1 MAVTNLLTVGV
12 LVLMTANHA
21 TAQEPL
27 VIVCPAS
34 RTVDAA
40 DSQNIR
46 LAEPTV
52 TGAVGTV
59 TYTYFV
65 VGPSGSLDPV
75 SNQVL
80 STTAPV
86 TTIVT
91 FAEDQSGRQPVLCS
105 YMITVNAAPAS
116 PCANVQCFNGGT
128 CVGVG
133 TSFTC
138 QCATG
143 FNGQFCQTG
152 VTDDHQALTVIGCP
166 DSINVNLTQGSS
178 DVVVTWTEPS
188 TSGTVG
194 VSVTKTHQ
202 PGSIF
207 TDGVTT
213 VLYTFTD
220 QAGNST
226 ICTFNVTVS
235 TEDPQAPKVIGCP
248 DSINVK
254 LTQGNSDVVVTWT
267 EPSTSGTV
275 GVSVTKTHQ
284 PGSRFTDGV
293 TTVLYTFTDQA
304 GNSTICTFNVTVST
318 TIEGAPTE
326 SFTRTFII
334 CVIIFVIVL
343 LFGCMYYYFLRYRK
357 RKHPH
362 SKPPEVPARDQQMTS
377 YRNEVTP
384 DDVVHTT
391 ALESVPVVRQN
402 HASAYEPVR
411 DVHLS
416 PTYEDVGLPTWA
428 EPWNV
433 LWDNFIVGTKVLR
446 KGRFGEVLYG
456 GVMIAGELCK
466 AAIKKL
472 QEHASPAERKIFL
485 DEFLSMTKIGHHPN
499 IVMLLG
505 ACQHEGE
512 LYVAMEYLPNG
523 DLRSY
528 LRNARSMDSE
538 ESISFDLLQ
547 FALDVAKGMQHIAT
561 TGVIHRDLAARN
573 ILLDENLVAKI
584 SDYGLSRGE
593 DTYVQT
599 SKTRVPARWLSLES
613 LVTKTYTTKSD
624 VWSYGIL
631 LWEIATVGGTPY
643 PGIQTSVL
651 ASKLKNGYRMPK
663 PNNCDIKIY
672 DLMLKCWR
680 EKPSE
685 RPSFKN
691 IVSVLTTMTEN
702 QDDQIY
708 MSLLPRSEEHVVNIY
723 LEFDDN

>member
-1 MAVTNLLTVGV
+1 MFFFILQILPFCEFYHTTPFSAQIVAKGFATIVPGRSNGTGILLHGLPLRPPRLRLGVAVWDYYQASTTTLLPQTDQPDVGGAEVDFLPVSISLLIPRIKSGMAVTNLLTVGV
-12 LVLMTANHA
+12 LILMSANHA
-21 TAQEPL
+21 IAQ
-27 VIVCPAS
+27 A
-34 RTVDAA
+34 
-40 DSQNIR
+40 
-46 LAEPTV
+46 
-52 TGAVGTV
+52 
-59 TYTYFV
+59 
-65 VGPSGSLDPV
+65 
-75 SNQVL
+75 
-80 STTAPV
+80 
-86 TTIVT
+86 
-91 FAEDQSGRQPVLCS
+91 
-105 YMITVNAAPAS
+105 
-116 PCANVQCFNGGT
+116 
-128 CVGVG
+128 
-133 TSFTC
+133 
-138 QCATG
+138 
-143 FNGQFCQTG
+143 
-152 VTDDHQALTVIGCP
+152 DDHQAPKVIGCP
-166 DSINVNLTQGSS
+166 DSINVNLAQGNS

-188 TSGTVG
+188 TSETIG
-194 VSVTKTHQ
+194 VSMTKTHQ

-235 TEDPQAPKVIGCP
+235 TDDHQAPKVIGCP
-248 DSINVK
+248 DSINVN
-254 LTQGNSDVVVTWT
+254 LPQGNSDVVVTWT
-267 EPSTSGTV
+267 EPSTSETI
-275 GVSVTKTHQ
+275 GVSMTKTHQ
-284 PGSRFTDGV
+284 PGSIFTDGV

-318 TIEGAPTE
+318 TIGGAPTE

-357 RKHPH
+357 RKHQH
-362 SKPPEVPARDQQMTS
+362 SKPQEVPARDQQMTS
-377 YRNEVTP
+377 YKNEVTP

-391 ALESVPVVRQN
+391 ALDSVPVVHQN

-416 PTYEDVGLPTWA
+416 PTYEYVSLPTWA

-446 KGRFGEVLYG
+446 KGQFGEVLYG

-485 DEFLSMTKIGHHPN
+485 DEFLSMTKIGQHPN

-512 LYVAMEYLPNG
+512 LYVATEYLPNG

-538 ESISFDLLQ
+538 ASISSDLLQ
-547 FALDVAKGMQHIAT
+547 FALDVAKGMQHLAA

-613 LVTKTYTTKSD
+613 LVSKTYTTKSD

-643 PGIQTSVL
+643 PGIQTGVL

-663 PNNCDIKIY
+663 PINCDVKIY
-672 DLMLKCWR
+672 DVMLKCWR
-680 EKPSE
+680 EKPNE

-708 MSLLPRSEEHVVNIY
+708 MSLLPRSEEHVVNINP
-723 LEFDDN
+723 EFGDN